1 MVPASGII
9 ESMEERIL
17 NEQNNKLE
25 IEMPG
30 EMSEV
35 PEEPEKN
42 KKLVVGVSA
51 GALVLLVVALAQG
64 VNIVSVSYS
73 EIHSFLAI
81 SH

>member
-9 ESMEERIL
+9 ESMEEKNL

-51 GALVLLVVALAQG
+51 GALVLLVV
-64 VNIVSVSYS
+64 VISVVMTIMMQNHEEEHLLRDS
-73 EIHSFLAI
+73 
-81 SH
+81 